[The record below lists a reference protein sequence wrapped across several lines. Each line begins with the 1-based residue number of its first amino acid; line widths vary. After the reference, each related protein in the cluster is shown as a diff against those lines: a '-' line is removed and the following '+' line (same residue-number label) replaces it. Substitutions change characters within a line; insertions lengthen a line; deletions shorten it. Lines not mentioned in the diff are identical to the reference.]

1 MRLLLREL
9 AGSVKKVLNSRSNLI
24 GGAPLNSHMKT
35 KADLRESSS
44 STTTAPASLLLPYL
58 PASSALKWFMKTM
71 VPLPPSKNLRPST
84 FF

>member
-1 MRLLLREL
+1 MRLLLLREL

-44 STTTAPASLLLPYL
+44 IPSASISTSQLSSEMVYENDGPVAPL
-58 PASSALKWFMKTM
+58 
-71 VPLPPSKNLRPST
+71 
-84 FF
+84 

>member
-44 STTTAPASLLLPYL
+44 IPSASISTSQLSSEMVYENDGPVAPL
-58 PASSALKWFMKTM
+58 
-71 VPLPPSKNLRPST
+71 
-84 FF
+84 